1 MKLKLIRVVAFVS
14 ILFCTGWASAQT
26 EYRAEIG
33 VHSGV
38 SYYLGDAN
46 SVIFKNM
53 QPDYGMMFRYNMN
66 ERFSAQVEVNNT
78 NITDG
83 IFNNTLNTA
92 DVCGI
97 FNFFDFDYKV
107 YKPFSKKYT
116 TYILAGAGMM
126 DYRYEGVRNLKFS
139 YILGVGFRLRLTDR
153 LKMNVQWAHKLL
165 LSDQMEGLNQYNN
178 PAGLNGSNLLNNDVL
193 STFTIGLSYNIW
205 SKKCNCYQQN
215 W

>member
-1 MKLKLIRVVAFVS
+1 MKLKLVRFVALVS
-14 ILFCTGWASAQT
+14 ILFCTGLAGAQT

-53 QPDYGMMFRYNMN
+53 QPDYGMLLRYNLN
-66 ERFSAQVEVNNT
+66 ERFSAQIELNNT
-78 NITDG
+78 DVTDRV
-83 IFNNTLNTA
+83 FNNTLNTA
-92 DVCGI
+92 EICGS
-97 FNFFDFDYKV
+97 FNFFDFNYKKF
-107 YKPFSKKYT
+107 KPFSRNAT
-116 TYILAGAGMM
+116 TYILAGVGLM
-126 DYRYEGVRNLKFS
+126 DYRYEGIQNLKFS
-139 YILGVGFRLRLTDR
+139 YILGVGFRYRLYDR
-153 LKMNVQWAHKLL
+153 LKLNVQWAHKLL

-193 STFTIGLSYNIW
+193 STFTVGLSYDIW
-205 SKKCNCYQQN
+205 SKKCKCYQQN